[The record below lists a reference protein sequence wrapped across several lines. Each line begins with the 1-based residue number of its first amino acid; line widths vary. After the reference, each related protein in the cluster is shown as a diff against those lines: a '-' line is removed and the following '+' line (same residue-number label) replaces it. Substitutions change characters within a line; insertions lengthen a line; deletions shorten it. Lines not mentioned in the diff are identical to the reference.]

1 MELVK
6 KKMKEDKEMSNL
18 NVVSNNM
25 SESCRCNELEERSK
39 KVEMRCAE
47 LEFKLQ
53 KKDEECEALE
63 AKIRALEGEVE
74 VLKVS
79 SEGLK
84 QKKVGNVKEGEVDTV
99 IDLTDD
105 NEVEQLMIEKNVLER
120 EKKRFESEVEVWKDR
135 YWKLESWASQLKLES
150 GCYYHEENGK
160 EESDEIRTGGS
171 SHLEPIIDSK
181 VLCAERVKRQLAF
194 EIGESP
200 GKKMVLST
208 PSVAK
213 SSSVFAIDIVDSDD
227 EPNIAQHPV
236 LHSEGSRKAFVSSCF
251 TAENE
256 KMSSSYVQNNE
267 EDRNSGEDLPFM
279 VTRKRKRN
287 CNVVTSE
294 SESDDDDDDDDDDVP
309 NCKFKRIH
317 IQEVRP
323 DKVRCDTNNLVAA
336 STSADYKVI
345 GTVTP
350 RQRIMTLRKLAKK
363 KERRIA
369 YTSGKAKHQQSNPTN
384 DTDDDDESQEDLSD
398 CEDEGLSG
406 FIVDDFDELSC
417 DDTSCKSQD
426 ASNGDVNSNSSNSQD
441 VPDNHMDDARDVSD
455 EDVDFSKI
463 ISQIQRRKDH
473 MEWEFEADMLAAFG
487 KDSELC
493 MKAVCALYQQQTS
506 EEQMNKGTF
515 YTNQRGFSKFDAH
528 RGSTLAEYL
537 THGDPRGGLKK
548 SVKELLEH
556 DPKAVE
562 LCRTFA
568 IRYSKQLYQ
577 IYINK
582 ENPFFP

>member
-1 MELVK
+1 
-6 KKMKEDKEMSNL
+6 MKEDKEMSNL

-53 KKDEECEALE
+53 KKDEQCEALE
-63 AKIRALEGEVE
+63 AKLRAFEGEVE
-74 VLKVS
+74 VLRVF
-79 SEGLK
+79 SEGRK
-84 QKKVGNVKEGEVDTV
+84 QKKVFNVKEGEVDTV

-105 NEVEQLMIEKNVLER
+105 NEVDQLMIENSVLEC

-150 GCYYHEENGK
+150 GSYYHEENGK
-160 EESDEIRTGGS
+160 EESDAIRTGGS

-181 VLCAERVKRQLAF
+181 MLCAERVKRQLTF
-194 EIGESP
+194 ETGESP
-200 GKKMVLST
+200 GKKMALST

-227 EPNIAQHPV
+227 EPNIAQHHV
-236 LHSEGSRKAFVSSCF
+236 LHSEGSRNTFVSSCF

-267 EDRNSGEDLPFM
+267 EDRNSGEDLPFV
-279 VTRKRKRN
+279 VTLKRKRN

-294 SESDDDDDDDDDDVP
+294 SESDDDDVP
-309 NCKFKRIH
+309 NCKFKRMH

-323 DKVRCDTNNLVAA
+323 DKVRCDTNNLVPA

-345 GTVTP
+345 GSVTP
-350 RQRIMTLRKLAKK
+350 RQRIMPLRKLAKK
-363 KERRIA
+363 NEGRTA

-384 DTDDDDESQEDLSD
+384 DTNGDDESQEDLSD
-398 CEDEGLSG
+398 CEDEDLSD

-417 DDTSCKSQD
+417 DDTSGKSQD
-426 ASNGDVNSNSSNSQD
+426 ASNGDVNSDSSNSQD

-463 ISQIQRRKDH
+463 ISQIQRRKDD

-493 MKAVCALYQQQTS
+493 MKAVCALYQQQTL
-506 EEQMNKGTF
+506 EEQMSKGTF

-548 SVKELLEH
+548 SVKELHEH